1 MRNLDK
7 SSWTDEVTQKVDSCI
22 INQIDDI
29 VKMVTFSWTM
39 ICVENIGL

>member
-7 SSWTDEVTQKVDSCI
+7 SSWTDEITQKVDSCVK
-22 INQIDDI
+22 NLIDNI

-39 ICVENIGL
+39 ICVESIGL